1 MILDQEEQWLMS
13 HGLFKYGV
21 EEYVEEIQ
29 GLFGDTYG
37 NPFSPLNVG
46 WI

>member
-1 MILDQEEQWLMS
+1 MILDHEEEWLMS
-13 HGLFKYGV
+13 QGLFKYCV